1 MSEIDRKRTKKE
13 TLLVWITNPA
23 AAERIV
29 SKAYD
34 FAAEKGL
41 DLKVV
46 SVQKE
51 TRDNWEDTLRDLE
64 RLEAAATMC
73 HAELTVVYSDDRFEA
88 AKKLIR
94 SERPV
99 AMFAGVPDKG
109 VANRFADTLSI
120 EYPSVVLYCVDSKG
134 EVKEYGRNI

>member
-1 MSEIDRKRTKKE
+1 MSEIDKKTKKG

-23 AAERIV
+23 AADRIV
-29 SKAYD
+29 SRANQFADEKA
-34 FAAEKGL
+34 L
-41 DLKVV
+41 VLKVV

-51 TRDNWEDTLRDLE
+51 TRDNWGDTLRDLE

-99 AMFAGVPDKG
+99 AMFAGVPDNG
-109 VANRFADTLSI
+109 AANRFADTLF
-120 EYPSVVLYCVDSKG
+120 EEFPSVVLYCVDSKG
-134 EVKEYGRNI
+134 EVKEYGRNN